1 MSSASDRTAQKRGLL
16 YSNPNSADGWPIR
29 STVRTNNDIM
39 MKSWNHRIIIEFDIN
54 SNNNKMMN
62 L

>member
-29 STVRTNNDIM
+29 STVPNTTAAKFAKLSLTNLGFTELSLVDL
-39 MKSWNHRIIIEFDIN
+39 SLP
-54 SNNNKMMN
+54 S
-62 L
+62 